1 MPVVNGT
8 TYKDDTPTKVIDILE
23 AARLNHVE
31 DSYGRPVRGRLRL
44 RLHYG
49 DIKTGHPWG
58 DSETGQIG
66 RSTGTVKIPLL
77 IKTRRSMGGGGIL
90 DNCIVKIEAMPERQV
105 LYDITR

>member
-8 TYKDDTPTKVIDILE
+8 TYHDETPSKVIDILE
-23 AARLNHVE
+23 AARLNHV
-31 DSYGRPVRGRLRL
+31 DDQYGRPLRGHLRL

-49 DIKTGHPWG
+49 DVKTGRPWG

-66 RSTGTVKIPLL
+66 RSTGTSKIPLL

-90 DNCIVKIEAMPERQV
+90 DHCIVKIEAMPGRQV
-105 LYDITR
+105 LYDVTR